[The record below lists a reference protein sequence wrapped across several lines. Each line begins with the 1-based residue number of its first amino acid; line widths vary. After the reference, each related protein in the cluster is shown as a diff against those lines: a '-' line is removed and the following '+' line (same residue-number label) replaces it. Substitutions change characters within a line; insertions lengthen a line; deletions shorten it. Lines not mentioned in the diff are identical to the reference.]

1 MIEIMLQNIRKLRKE
16 VRDLQEQ
23 IAVLED
29 KAMPGGLKT
38 KDVQVQTSGKADPMA
53 DAIVLYVDEQAKLQ
67 QKIRTLSLEINIA
80 EYCIAEIED
89 PEERRVMWLYYVA
102 GDKPLSMNDVARKIP
117 CAPSTAWSKRSE
129 GLKHAELILNK
140 LRTLSDSIV

>member
-80 EYCIAEIED
+80 EACIEAIED
-89 PEERRVMWLYYVA
+89 PEERRVMWLYYVS
-102 GDKPLSMNDVARKIP
+102 GDKPMSMNEVAERIP
-117 CAPSTAWSKRSE
+117 CALSTAWSKRSK
-129 GLKHAELILNK
+129 GLKHVEIIFDK
-140 LRTLSDSIV
+140 IRTLSDGIV